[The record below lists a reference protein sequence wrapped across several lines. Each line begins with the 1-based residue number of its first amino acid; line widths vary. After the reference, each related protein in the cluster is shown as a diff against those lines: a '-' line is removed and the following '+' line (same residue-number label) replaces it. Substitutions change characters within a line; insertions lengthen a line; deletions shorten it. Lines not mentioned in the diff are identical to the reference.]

1 MDRASAGR
9 IDIQIV
15 SHGHGD
21 YVQTLLDDIGRP
33 GYRVF
38 VLENLADAE
47 LAVANRADVEIFR
60 NVSPVGFAENHNRL
74 AALGKAEFIAVLNP
88 DLRLPA
94 DAFTKLL
101 PHFDDPAVG
110 IVAPRVHST
119 AGQVEDNARR
129 VVTPASLLRRHLL
142 PGGGELDYPDATRPC
157 EPDWVAGMFM
167 IFRRCVFEDI
177 HGFDPGFRL
186 YCEDVDVCLRT
197 WLAGYKVVCAPSS
210 GVVHAARRA
219 SRYNDAHFRWHLA
232 SLLRLWRS
240 PTYWRFLRQG
250 GFRS

>member
-1 MDRASAGR
+1 MYRAMAGH

-15 SHGHGD
+15 SHGHGSC
-21 YVQTLLDDIGRP
+21 VQTLLEDIGRP

-47 LAVANRADVEIFR
+47 LSFAERADVEIVR

-88 DLRLPA
+88 DLRLPT
-94 DAFTKLL
+94 DALSNLL
-101 PHFDDPAVG
+101 PYFDDPSVG
-110 IVAPRVHST
+110 IVAPRVHSI
-119 AGQVEDNARR
+119 AGHVEDNARR
-129 VVTPASLLRRHLL
+129 VVTPASLVRRHLL
-142 PGGGELDYPDATRPC
+142 HGGAELDYPDATRPC

-167 IFRRCVFEDI
+167 IFRRRVFEEI
-177 HGFDPGFRL
+177 RGFDPGFRL

-197 WLAGYKVVCAPSS
+197 WIAGYKVVCAPSS

-219 SRYNDAHFRWHLA
+219 SRYNDAHFRWHVA
-232 SLLRLWRS
+232 SLFRLWRS
-240 PTYWRFLRQG
+240 STYRRFIGRG
-250 GFRS
+250 VFRR